1 MSKKYAF
8 PEPSCRSFCEYFR
21 TFGGLFDETR
31 YCMKSNNKKGK
42 RFKSS
47 DPVTKPPRWCPRRL
61 SPPICRIYIF
71 KDESSAFFEMER
83 LHKFDTKKNVSWSAL
98 EHRYKLRS
106 ERPIGMNAKQFFA
119 AVPQETVEMVLD
131 DLTLEYGNII
141 EIDDGLRPY
150 YFIYLSSHTVV
161 PVTGFDAHLLKKE

>member
-21 TFGGLFDETR
+21 AGSGLFDKTR
-31 YCMKSNNKKGK
+31 YCMKSKSKKGK
-42 RFKSS
+42 RFKAS

-61 SPPICRIYIF
+61 SPPVCRIYSF
-71 KDESSAFFEMER
+71 KDEASALFETDR
-83 LHKFDTKKNVSWSAL
+83 LHKFDPKKNATWPAL
-98 EHRYKLRS
+98 GHRYKLRS

-119 AVPQETVEMVLD
+119 AVPQETAEMVLD

-150 YFIYLSSHTVV
+150 FFVYLSSCTVI
-161 PVTGFDAHLLKKE
+161 PATGFTTHA